1 MVVVVVLVVVVVV
14 VMVVVVVVLVVLV
27 VVLVVVV
34 VVVCLYRSQRES
46 RLCDRLK
53 GQRLRRWLFIDSSH
67 AIHAHQS

>member
-1 MVVVVVLVVVVVV
+1 MAMRVPVDVAVVLVVVVVV
-14 VMVVVVVVLVVLV
+14 M
-27 VVLVVVV
+27 V

-46 RLCDRLK
+46 RLCDRLR